1 MKLTYGM
8 DDLKK
13 LILADVKRF
22 GNVKDITIK
31 VNNLRKS
38 EPTLDVE
45 IEECEELPQYV
56 IPAEPINRQ
65 SEFSFDENNER
76 D

>member
-13 LILADVKRF
+13 LILTDVKRF
-22 GNVKDITIK
+22 GK

-45 IEECEELPQYV
+45 IEECEELPQCFV
-56 IPAEPINRQ
+56 PAKPINRQ

>member
-45 IEECEELPQYV
+45 IEEQEEAPQNIV
-56 IPAEPINRQ
+56 PSEAVNRQ

>member
-45 IEECEELPQYV
+45 IEEYEELTQYV
-56 IPAEPINRQ
+56 VPAEPIIRQ

>member
-1 MKLTYGM
+1 MRLTYGM

-31 VNNLRKS
+31 VNNLRKT

-45 IEECEELPQYV
+45 IEECEEVPQYV
-56 IPAEPINRQ
+56 VPAEPTSKQ

>member
-13 LILADVKRF
+13 LILTDVKRF

-31 VNNLRKS
+31 VNN
-38 EPTLDVE
+38 
-45 IEECEELPQYV
+45 IEECEARPQYV
-56 IPAEPINRQ
+56 VPAEPTNRQ
-65 SEFSFDENNER
+65 GEFSFDENNER

>member
-8 DDLKK
+8 DDIKK

-45 IEECEELPQYV
+45 IEECEELPQHV
-56 IPAEPINRQ
+56 IPAEPTSKQ
-65 SEFSFDENNER
+65 GEFSFDENNEH

>member
-1 MKLTYGM
+1 MRLTYGM

-31 VNNLRKS
+31 VNNLRKT

-45 IEECEELPQYV
+45 IEECEEVPQYV
-56 IPAEPINRQ
+56 VPAGSISKQ